1 MIDIDM
7 EYEKELYD
15 KLQSLK
21 PLSKAGVIE
30 ILYRLAKEDTLISIL
45 YRKYNMH
52 PESVHNAV
60 KLLVELDWVH
70 IKKEGRKKILQLTVK
85 GIQTV
90 KLLDAIIGIVE

>member
-7 EYEKELYD
+7 EYEKELYN

-60 KLLVELDWVH
+60 KLLEELDWIQ
-70 IKKEGRKKILQLTVK
+70 IKKEGRKKILVLSDK
-85 GIQTV
+85 GRKIVTN
-90 KLLDAIIGIVE
+90 LDSILNITK